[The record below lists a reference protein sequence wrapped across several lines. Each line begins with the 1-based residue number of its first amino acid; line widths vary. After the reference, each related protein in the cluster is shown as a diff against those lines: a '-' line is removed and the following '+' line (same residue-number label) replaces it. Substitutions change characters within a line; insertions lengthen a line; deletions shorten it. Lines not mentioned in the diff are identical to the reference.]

1 MDIEDYISFGMW
13 DDFYDDQFRSLEPV
27 TVKIDRYITETRLA
41 FLFVIQGHEVWLPK
55 SQVTL
60 HGPTREVTMPQWLY
74 QDKNL
79 H

>member
-1 MDIEDYISFGMW
+1 MAAEDYIDMDMW
-13 DDFYDDQFRSLEPV
+13 DDFYDDQGRGREPV
-27 TVKIDRYITETRLA
+27 TVKIDRYITESRLA
-41 FLFVIQGHEVWLPK
+41 FLFVIQGREVWLPK

-60 HGPTREVTMPQWLY
+60 HGPTREVTMPQWLH